1 MNCVVSGTFD
11 PITVGHVDIIK
22 RAAKMFDKVFVL
34 VAKTSSKSNSVLT
47 YDDKVEIIKDSIAIN
62 SLPMSVD
69 YEIQPIENTLI
80 DTMKNLNVNVI
91 VRGLRNGTD
100 LIYEMDMSS
109 VNRDLDPDI
118 ETVYLP
124 CRPDLSYVSSSM
136 VRELCKLKKYNEAK
150 KYCSALAVDKIHRKQ
165 MKLVALTGGIACG
178 KSAVQDIFEKNG
190 WYGIDLDKISSD
202 VLTANAAE
210 IIMMLNENFKYE
222 IRFSINDTYRVFK
235 KKVADLI
242 FSNKEAKDKLEA
254 FMHPRITKCM
264 LDKIYTSN
272 SDRIIVQVPLLF
284 ETGMEKMFDSVICV
298 SADETTQIDRMVR
311 TRGMSIEDAKARIA
325 SQMDLY
331 TKMCRSDQHIKNVGS
346 IEELETETKK
356 LIKFYN

>member
-22 RAAKMFDKVFVL
+22 RAAKIFDKIFIL

-62 SLPMSVD
+62 SFPMSID
-69 YEIQPIENTLI
+69 YEIHPIDNTLI

-109 VNRDLDPDI
+109 VNRDLDPEI

-136 VRELCKLKKYNEAK
+136 VRELCRLKKYNEAK
-150 KYCSALAVDKIHRKQ
+150 KYCSKFAIEKIHRKQ

-178 KSAVQDIFEKNG
+178 KSEVQKIFEKNG
-190 WYGIDLDKISSD
+190 WLGIDLDEISSD
-202 VLTANAAE
+202 VLTKNAAE

-242 FSNKEAKDKLEA
+242 FSNKEAKAKLEA

-264 LDKIYTSN
+264 LDKIYSSN
-272 SDRIIVQVPLLF
+272 SNRIVVQVPLLF
-284 ETGMEKMFDSVICV
+284 ESGMENLFDSIVCI
-298 SADETTQIDRMVR
+298 SADEAMQIDRMVNI
-311 TRGMSIEDAKARIA
+311 RGMSAEDAKARIA
-325 SQMDLY
+325 SQMDLH
-331 TKMCRSDQHIKNVGS
+331 TKICRSDKHIKNTGS
-346 IEELETETKK
+346 IKDLENETKK
-356 LIKFYN
+356 LIEFYN